1 MEADGEGGGFRQRR
15 GGGSN
20 PGKRLPRALQ
30 LSRGGTSAVEPD
42 GEGGGSRGGGVE
54 AAGIRRRN
62 VFRLALC
69 DEVEAEV
76 EPLNFSSGI

>member
-1 MEADGEGGGFRQRR
+1 
-15 GGGSN
+15 
-20 PGKRLPRALQ
+20 
-30 LSRGGTSAVEPD
+30 VEPD
-42 GEGGGSRGGGVE
+42 SEGGGSRGGGVE

-69 DEVEAEV
+69 NEVEV